1 MDRLKQLK
9 PFAKVYVLLIAAFF
23 FSMVLVYCIPTS
35 WIGGNVQ
42 KSLEVMENEGERPMY
57 AFYRHSAIV
66 DNHTDMLMYESL
78 LPGDEYN
85 FIQASVSVNH
95 YPRYWHGYQVILR
108 PISILFQVQEVRY
121 LGMLCFYLLFFLS
134 AYLMAQKTNLTCAM
148 WYVLTIASGYLGA
161 VATCFQYLTSFYVMF
176 VALILLLKRYD
187 TPRAFPVSLFFFVVG
202 MVENFFDF
210 LTYPIITLGIPL
222 VVLLWLRTQKEQ
234 EDLWGNLK
242 FTVRTSAAWGFGYAL
257 AWIAKWILAA
267 GILGVRYFWRSL
279 DTAKYRMLGNEDEP
293 IDRIS
298 TIRKN
303 LKAWLNVQDEGLI
316 TWSKVVLLIV
326 LVAVIL
332 VLIKKLKDR
341 RVVQAC
347 LPMLLVASY
356 PYVWFLVLSN
366 HSQIHFWYTYRAQL
380 VALFGVLMF
389 VTGIL
394 KHKGGEET

>member
-1 MDRLKQLK
+1 
-9 PFAKVYVLLIAAFF
+9 
-23 FSMVLVYCIPTS
+23 
-35 WIGGNVQ
+35 
-42 KSLEVMENEGERPMY
+42 
-57 AFYRHSAIV
+57 
-66 DNHTDMLMYESL
+66 
-78 LPGDEYN
+78 
-85 FIQASVSVNH
+85 
-95 YPRYWHGYQVILR
+95 
-108 PISILFQVQEVRY
+108 
-121 LGMLCFYLLFFLS
+121 
-134 AYLMAQKTNLTCAM
+134 
-148 WYVLTIASGYLGA
+148 
-161 VATCFQYLTSFYVMF
+161 
-176 VALILLLKRYD
+176 
-187 TPRAFPVSLFFFVVG
+187 

-210 LTYPIITLGIPL
+210 LTYPVITLGIPL
-222 VVLLWLRTQKEQ
+222 VVLLWLRAQKEQ
-234 EDLWGNLK
+234 EDLWDNLK